1 MSALP
6 ASSQTVV
13 AYLGYLL
20 ESGSISAKSLQP
32 YLSAI
37 NAVHN
42 DFEYPPPAC
51 GHLVKLARKGFAEL
65 QGSSM
70 LQPQQVTAFP
80 AEHMFTIV
88 RYGLRPNASKHHI
101 RVYSGVL
108 LTAIN
113 AQVSDTTLS
122 INQAA
127 KNVARNQAAPS
138 SRVSSAIDD
147 PDNYFNKLQLRWKIL
162 RNHRDSDLYWF
173 FEDDSAS
180 LSKNSGIITEWLLLL
195 LIELDIPTPPG
206 VKWTGHSLRRGGA
219 SAAHA
224 IGVSIAVIMA
234 WGLWKSLA
242 SALLYIDVSV
252 RPSSEALFFFGHLLA
267 RFTLPQAP
275 RVRQATPTAV
285 SSSIDLSDAFDALL
299 EFDD

>member
-1 MSALP
+1 
-6 ASSQTVV
+6 
-13 AYLGYLL
+13 
-20 ESGSISAKSLQP
+20 
-32 YLSAI
+32 
-37 NAVHN
+37 
-42 DFEYPPPAC
+42 
-51 GHLVKLARKGFAEL
+51 
-65 QGSSM
+65 
-70 LQPQQVTAFP
+70 
-80 AEHMFTIV
+80 MFTIV

-101 RVYSGVL
+101 RVCACLAAQFAFFSRADSGVL

-122 INQAA
+122 INQSA
-127 KNVARNQAAPS
+127 KNVAHNQATPS

-147 PDNYFNKLQLRWKIL
+147 PDNYFNKLQLRWKLL

-195 LIELDIPTPPG
+195 LIDLDIPTPPG

-219 SAAHA
+219 SEAHA

-267 RFTLPQAP
+267 RFTLSQAP